1 MSDSDENKNVYRAV
15 CRDLN
20 TVLLIKGMTLEEEKA
35 LYWVIKKRVKDSET
49 PVNLEDY
56 KKYLVKKFI
65 VDMDSIMN
73 YIATSDMY
81 EEEEIYDIVYDQI
94 INLYPNFSMTFICT
108 ELNSNTF
115 MRGLEDSTLFDR
127 LKKTIEGEAEDPD
140 INLSSLEDIKSA
152 ERSFK
157 KNILGQDQA
166 IASVIKALKLTAT
179 GLSQGT
185 SFLFVGPTGVGKTEL
200 AKILGDKYSGN
211 FYKVNCAE
219 YAGGHEYA
227 KLIGSPPG
235 YVGHTEKS
243 LMAEKAEKSNRW
255 VFLFD
260 EIEKAHHKLYDF
272 LLSLL
277 DDGTCTDNM
286 GNVLDFSQSLFI
298 FTSNK
303 GIVESKQRRLGFT
316 QNDPTEAEEKDAVK
330 TSVKGHFSPEFMNRI
345 DEVVVFNALT
355 KKDVKKIAK
364 LQLDKLP
371 IEVTDSLLEY
381 IVKHGYSREYGARNI
396 ARFIKNNISDKIAD
410 AILNGKVPKKEGA
423 LYSPKVTKD
432 GVKIYDVKNFEADA

>member
-73 YIATSDMY
+73 YISTSDMY

-371 IEVTDSLLEY
+371 IEVTDPLLEY

>member
-73 YIATSDMY
+73 YIATSDMF

-371 IEVTDSLLEY
+371 IEVTDPLLEY

>member
-1 MSDSDENKNVYRAV
+1 MSETNENIYRAV

-20 TVLLIKGMTLEEEKA
+20 TVLLIKGMTLDEEKA
-35 LYWVIKKRVKDSET
+35 LYWSIKKRVKDADK

-56 KKYLVKKFI
+56 KKYLVQKFVLD
-65 VDMDSIMN
+65 VDVIMHHIQN
-73 YIATSDMY
+73 SDMY
-81 EEEEIYDIVYDQI
+81 EEEEIYDIVYDHI
-94 INLYPNFSMTFICT
+94 ISLYPNFSMSFICT
-108 ELNSNTF
+108 DLNSNTF
-115 MRGLEDSTLFDR
+115 MSGLNDSSIFEKLR
-127 LKKTIEGEAEDPD
+127 KKLDGDKDEQD
-140 INLSSLEDIKSA
+140 INLSSLEDIKAA
-152 ERSFK
+152 EKAFR
-157 KNILGQDQA
+157 KNILGQDEA
-166 IASVIKALKLTAT
+166 IDSVIKALKLTAT

-200 AKILGDKYSGN
+200 AKILGEKYSGN
-211 FYKVNCAE
+211 FYKINCAE

-286 GNVLDFSQSLFI
+286 GNVLDFSESLFI

-303 GIVESKQRRLGFT
+303 GIVESKQRRVGFT
-316 QNDPTEAEEKDAVK
+316 QNDPTEEEKVNAVK
-330 TSVKGHFSPEFMNRI
+330 DSVKGHFSPEFMNRI
-345 DEVVVFNALT
+345 DEVVVFNSLT
-355 KKDVKKIAK
+355 KKDVRKIAK
-364 LQLDKLP
+364 LQLGKIP
-371 IEVTDSLLEY
+371 IQITQPLVDY
-381 IVKHGYSREYGARNI
+381 VVKHGYSREYGARNI

-410 AILNGKVPKKEGA
+410 AILNKKVPRKEGEY
-423 LYSPKVTKD
+423 YSPKITKD

>member
-35 LYWVIKKRVKDSET
+35 LYWVIKKRVKDAET

-56 KKYLVKKFI
+56 KKYLVKKFV

-115 MRGLEDSTLFDR
+115 MRGLEESTLFDR

-371 IEVTDSLLEY
+371 IEVTDPLLEY

>member
-1 MSDSDENKNVYRAV
+1 MSDSDQNQNVYRAV

-371 IEVTDSLLEY
+371 IEVTDPLLEY

>member
-1 MSDSDENKNVYRAV
+1 MSDSDENQNVYRAV

-73 YIATSDMY
+73 YIATSDMF

-140 INLSSLEDIKSA
+140 INLSSLDDIKSA

>member
-1 MSDSDENKNVYRAV
+1 
-15 CRDLN
+15 
-20 TVLLIKGMTLEEEKA
+20 MTLEEEKA
-35 LYWVIKKRVKDSET
+35 LYWVIKKRVKDAET

-56 KKYLVKKFI
+56 KKYLVKKFV

-115 MRGLEDSTLFDR
+115 MRGLEESTLFDR

-316 QNDPTEAEEKDAVK
+316 QNDPTEAEEKDAVQ

-371 IEVTDSLLEY
+371 IEVTDPLLEY

>member
-1 MSDSDENKNVYRAV
+1 MSETNENIYRAV

-20 TVLLIKGMTLEEEKA
+20 TVLLIKGMTLDEEKA
-35 LYWVIKKRVKDSET
+35 LYWSIKKRVKDSEK

-56 KKYLVKKFI
+56 KKYLVKKFVLD
-65 VDMDSIMN
+65 VDVIMHHIQN
-73 YIATSDMY
+73 SDMY
-81 EEEEIYDIVYDQI
+81 EEEEIYDIVYDHI
-94 INLYPNFSMTFICT
+94 ISLYPNFSMSFICT
-108 ELNSNTF
+108 DLNSNTF
-115 MRGLEDSTLFDR
+115 MSGLNDSSIFDKLRKKLGEDKD
-127 LKKTIEGEAEDPD
+127 EQD
-140 INLSSLEDIKSA
+140 INLSSLDDIKAA
-152 ERSFK
+152 EKAFR
-157 KNILGQDQA
+157 KNILGQDEA
-166 IASVIKALKLTAT
+166 IDSVIKALKLTAT

-200 AKILGDKYSGN
+200 AKILGEKYSGN
-211 FYKVNCAE
+211 FYKINCAE

-286 GNVLDFSQSLFI
+286 GNVLDFSESLFI

-303 GIVESKQRRLGFT
+303 GIVESKQRRVGFT
-316 QNDPTEAEEKDAVK
+316 QNDPTEEEKVDAVK
-330 TSVKGHFSPEFMNRI
+330 NSVKGHFSPEFMNRI
-345 DEVVVFNALT
+345 DEVVVFNSLT
-355 KKDVKKIAK
+355 KKDVRKIAK
-364 LQLDKLP
+364 LQLGKIP
-371 IEVTDSLLEY
+371 IQITEPLVDY
-381 IVKHGYSREYGARNI
+381 VVKHGYSREYGARNI

-410 AILNGKVPKKEGA
+410 AILNKKVPRKEGEY
-423 LYSPKVTKD
+423 YSPKITKD

>member
-1 MSDSDENKNVYRAV
+1 MSDSDQNQNVYRAV

-35 LYWVIKKRVKDSET
+35 LHWVIKKRVKDSET

-73 YIATSDMY
+73 YISTSDMY

-140 INLSSLEDIKSA
+140 INLSSLDDIKSA
-152 ERSFK
+152 EKSFK

-371 IEVTDSLLEY
+371 IEVTDPLLEY

>member
-35 LYWVIKKRVKDSET
+35 LYWVIKKRVRDSET

-56 KKYLVKKFI
+56 KKYLVKKFV

-94 INLYPNFSMTFICT
+94 INLYPNFSMNFICT

-115 MRGLEDSTLFDR
+115 MRGLEESTLFDR

-371 IEVTDSLLEY
+371 IEVTDPLLEY

>member
-1 MSDSDENKNVYRAV
+1 MSDSDENQNVYRAV

-140 INLSSLEDIKSA
+140 INLSSLDDIKSA

-200 AKILGDKYSGN
+200 AKILGDQYSGN

-371 IEVTDSLLEY
+371 IEVTDPILEY

>member
-1 MSDSDENKNVYRAV
+1 MSDSDQNQNVYRAV

-371 IEVTDSLLEY
+371 IEVTDPILEY

>member
-1 MSDSDENKNVYRAV
+1 MSDSDENQNVYRAV

-56 KKYLVKKFI
+56 KKYLVKKFV

-316 QNDPTEAEEKDAVK
+316 QNDPTAAEEKDAVK

-345 DEVVVFNALT
+345 DEVVVFNSLT

-371 IEVTDSLLEY
+371 IEVTDPLLEY
-381 IVKHGYSREYGARNI
+381 IVKNGYSREYGARNI

>member
-1 MSDSDENKNVYRAV
+1 MSETNENIYRAV

-20 TVLLIKGMTLEEEKA
+20 TVLLIKGMTLDEEKA
-35 LYWVIKKRVKDSET
+35 LYWTIKKRVKDSDK

-56 KKYLVKKFI
+56 KKYLVQKFVLD
-65 VDMDSIMN
+65 VDVIMHH
-73 YIATSDMY
+73 IQTSDMY
-81 EEEEIYDIVYDQI
+81 EEEEIYDIVYDHI
-94 INLYPNFSMTFICT
+94 VSLYPNFSMSFICT
-108 ELNSNTF
+108 DLNSNTF
-115 MRGLEDSTLFDR
+115 MSGLNDSSIFDKLRKKLGEDKD
-127 LKKTIEGEAEDPD
+127 EQD
-140 INLSSLEDIKSA
+140 INLSSLEDIKAA
-152 ERSFK
+152 EKAFR
-157 KNILGQDQA
+157 KNILGQDEA
-166 IASVIKALKLTAT
+166 IDSVIKALKLTAT

-200 AKILGDKYSGN
+200 AKILGEKYSGN
-211 FYKVNCAE
+211 FYKINCAE

-286 GNVLDFSQSLFI
+286 GNVLDFSESLFI

-303 GIVESKQRRLGFT
+303 GIVESKQRRVGFT
-316 QNDPTEAEEKDAVK
+316 QNDPTEEEKIDAVK
-330 TSVKGHFSPEFMNRI
+330 DSVKGHFSPEFMNRI
-345 DEVVVFNALT
+345 DEVVVFNSLT
-355 KKDVKKIAK
+355 KKDVRKIAK
-364 LQLDKLP
+364 LQLGKIP
-371 IEVTDSLLEY
+371 IQITEPLVDY
-381 IVKHGYSREYGARNI
+381 VVKHGYSREYGARNI

-410 AILNGKVPKKEGA
+410 AILNKKVPRKEGEY
-423 LYSPKVTKD
+423 YSPKITKD

>member
-1 MSDSDENKNVYRAV
+1 MSDTNENVYRAV

-20 TVLLIKGMTLEEEKA
+20 TVLLIKGMTLEQEKA
-35 LYWVIKKRVKDSET
+35 LYWSIKKKVREAET

-65 VDMDSIMN
+65 VDVDVIMHH
-73 YIATSDMY
+73 IQTSDTY
-81 EEEEIYDIVYDQI
+81 EEEEIYDIVYDHI
-94 INLYPNFSMTFICT
+94 TALYPNFSMSFICT
-108 ELNSNTF
+108 DLNSNTF
-115 MRGLEDSTLFDR
+115 MSGLNDSSIFDKLRKSLGEDKD
-127 LKKTIEGEAEDPD
+127 EED
-140 INLSSLEDIKSA
+140 INLSSLEDIKAA
-152 ERSFK
+152 EKAFK

-166 IASVIKALKLTAT
+166 IDSVIKALKLTAT
-179 GLSQGT
+179 GLSKGT

-200 AKILGDKYSGN
+200 AKILGEKYSGN
-211 FYKVNCAE
+211 FYKVNSAE

-235 YVGHTEKS
+235 YVGHSEKS
-243 LMAEKAEKSNRW
+243 LMAKKAEKSNRW

-277 DDGTCTDNM
+277 DDGTCTDNL
-286 GNVLDFSQSLFI
+286 GNVLDFSESLFI

-303 GIVESKQRRLGFT
+303 GVVESKQRRVGFT
-316 QNDPTEAEEKDAVK
+316 QNDPTEDEEKDAVK

-355 KKDVKKIAK
+355 KKDVRKIAK
-364 LQLDKLP
+364 LQLEKIP
-371 IEVTDSLLEY
+371 IQITDPLVDY
-381 IVKHGYSREYGARNI
+381 VVKHGYSREYGARNI
-396 ARFIKNNISDKIAD
+396 ARFIKNNVSDKIAD
-410 AILNGKVPKKEGA
+410 AILNKKVPRKDGEY
-423 LYSPKVTKD
+423 YSPKITKD

>member
-1 MSDSDENKNVYRAV
+1 MSETNENIYRAV

-20 TVLLIKGMTLEEEKA
+20 TVLLIKGMTLDEEKA
-35 LYWVIKKRVKDSET
+35 LYWSIKKRVKDADK

-56 KKYLVKKFI
+56 KKYLVQKFVLD
-65 VDMDSIMN
+65 VDVIMHHIQN
-73 YIATSDMY
+73 SDMY
-81 EEEEIYDIVYDQI
+81 EEEEIYDIVYDHI
-94 INLYPNFSMTFICT
+94 ISLYPNFSMSFICT
-108 ELNSNTF
+108 DLNSNTF
-115 MRGLEDSTLFDR
+115 MSGLNDSSIFDKLRKKLGEDKD
-127 LKKTIEGEAEDPD
+127 EQD
-140 INLSSLEDIKSA
+140 INLSSLDDIKAA
-152 ERSFK
+152 EKAFR
-157 KNILGQDQA
+157 KNILGQDEA
-166 IASVIKALKLTAT
+166 IDSVIKALKLTAT

-200 AKILGDKYSGN
+200 AKILGEKYSGN
-211 FYKVNCAE
+211 FYKINCAE

-286 GNVLDFSQSLFI
+286 GNVLDFSESLFI

-303 GIVESKQRRLGFT
+303 GIVESKQRRVGFT
-316 QNDPTEAEEKDAVK
+316 QNDPTEEEKVNAVK
-330 TSVKGHFSPEFMNRI
+330 DSVKGHFSPEFMNRI
-345 DEVVVFNALT
+345 DEVVVFNSLT
-355 KKDVKKIAK
+355 KKDVRKIAK
-364 LQLDKLP
+364 LQLGKIP
-371 IEVTDSLLEY
+371 IQITEPLVDY
-381 IVKHGYSREYGARNI
+381 VVKHGYSREYGARNI

-410 AILNGKVPKKEGA
+410 AILDKKVPRKEGEY
-423 LYSPKVTKD
+423 YSPKITKD

>member
-1 MSDSDENKNVYRAV
+1 MSDSDENQNVYRAV

-56 KKYLVKKFI
+56 KKYLVKKFV

-200 AKILGDKYSGN
+200 AKILGDNYSGN

-371 IEVTDSLLEY
+371 IEVTDPLLEY

>member
-1 MSDSDENKNVYRAV
+1 MSDTKQPIYRSV
-15 CRDLN
+15 CRELN
-20 TVLLIKGMTLEEEKA
+20 TVLLVEGLSLEEEKT
-35 LYWVIKKRVKDSET
+35 LYWTIKKRVKDSKK

-56 KKYLVKKFI
+56 KKYIAKKFI
-65 VDMDSIMN
+65 LDFDVVMAEIQ
-73 YIATSDMY
+73 TSEMY
-81 EEEEIYDIVYDQI
+81 EEEEIYDIVYDSI
-94 INLYPNFSMTFICT
+94 VSLYPNFSMSFICT
-108 ELNSNTF
+108 DLNSDTF
-115 MRGLEDSTLFDR
+115 MTGLEDSSLFDR
-127 LKKTIEGEAEDPD
+127 LKKSLEGSDKDEADVG
-140 INLSSLEDIKSA
+140 LSSLEDITDVEKQL
-152 ERSFK
+152 K
-157 KNILGQDQA
+157 KNILGQDPA
-166 IASVIKALKLTAT
+166 VASVIKALKLTAT

-200 AKILGDKYSGN
+200 GKLLGDKYSGL

-235 YVGHTEKS
+235 YIGHTEKS

-286 GNVLDFSQSLFI
+286 GNVLDFKESIFI

-303 GIVESKQRRLGFT
+303 GIVESKQRRMGFT
-316 QNDPTEAEEKDAVK
+316 QNDPTEDEKKNSVK
-330 TSVKGHFSPEFMNRI
+330 TSVRGHFSPEFMNRI
-345 DEVVVFNALT
+345 DEVVVFNSLT

-371 IEVTDSLLEY
+371 IEVTDPLLEY

-396 ARFIKNNISDKIAD
+396 ARYIKNNISDKIAD
-410 AILNGKVPKKEGA
+410 AILSGKVPRKEGA

-432 GVKIYDVKNFEADA
+432 GVKIYDVKKFEADA

>member
-56 KKYLVKKFI
+56 KKYLVKKFV

-73 YIATSDMY
+73 FIATSDMY
-81 EEEEIYDIVYDQI
+81 EEEEVYDIVYDQI
-94 INLYPNFSMTFICT
+94 INLYPNFSMTFICS

-127 LKKTIEGEAEDPD
+127 LKKTLEGEAEDPD

-316 QNDPTEAEEKDAVK
+316 QNDPTEAEEKDAVT

-410 AILNGKVPKKEGA
+410 VILNGKVPKKEGA

>member
-1 MSDSDENKNVYRAV
+1 MSDSDQNQNVYRAV

-35 LYWVIKKRVKDSET
+35 LYWVIKKRVKDAET

-56 KKYLVKKFI
+56 KKYLVKKFV

-127 LKKTIEGEAEDPD
+127 LKKTLEGEAEDPD

>member
-115 MRGLEDSTLFDR
+115 MRGLEESTLFDR

-316 QNDPTEAEEKDAVK
+316 QNDPTEAEEKDAVQ

-371 IEVTDSLLEY
+371 IEVTDPLLEY

>member
-1 MSDSDENKNVYRAV
+1 MSDSDQNQNVYRAV

-56 KKYLVKKFI
+56 KKYLVKKFV

-115 MRGLEDSTLFDR
+115 MRGLEESTLFDR

-371 IEVTDSLLEY
+371 IEVTDPLLEY

>member
-1 MSDSDENKNVYRAV
+1 MSDSDQNQNVYRAV

-56 KKYLVKKFI
+56 KKYLVKKFV

-127 LKKTIEGEAEDPD
+127 LKKTLEGEAEDPD

-371 IEVTDSLLEY
+371 IEVTDPLLEY

>member
-1 MSDSDENKNVYRAV
+1 MSETNENIYRAV

-20 TVLLIKGMTLEEEKA
+20 TVLLIKGMTLDEEKA
-35 LYWVIKKRVKDSET
+35 LYWSIKKRVKDADK

-56 KKYLVKKFI
+56 KKYLVQKFVLD
-65 VDMDSIMN
+65 VDVIMHHIQN
-73 YIATSDMY
+73 SDMY
-81 EEEEIYDIVYDQI
+81 EEEEIYDIVYDHI
-94 INLYPNFSMTFICT
+94 ISLYPNFSMSFICT
-108 ELNSNTF
+108 DLNSNTF
-115 MRGLEDSTLFDR
+115 MSGLNDSSIFEKLR
-127 LKKTIEGEAEDPD
+127 KKLDGDKDEQD
-140 INLSSLEDIKSA
+140 INLSSLEDIKAA
-152 ERSFK
+152 EKAFR
-157 KNILGQDQA
+157 KNILGQDEA
-166 IASVIKALKLTAT
+166 IDSVIKALKLTAT

-200 AKILGDKYSGN
+200 AKILGEKYSGN
-211 FYKVNCAE
+211 FYKINCAE

-286 GNVLDFSQSLFI
+286 GNVLDFSESLFI

-303 GIVESKQRRLGFT
+303 GIVESKQRRVGFT
-316 QNDPTEAEEKDAVK
+316 QNDPTEEEKIDAVK
-330 TSVKGHFSPEFMNRI
+330 DSVKGHFSPEFMNRI
-345 DEVVVFNALT
+345 DEVVVFNSLT
-355 KKDVKKIAK
+355 KKDVRKIAK
-364 LQLDKLP
+364 LQLGKIP
-371 IEVTDSLLEY
+371 IQITQPLVDY
-381 IVKHGYSREYGARNI
+381 VVKHGYSREYGARNI

-410 AILNGKVPKKEGA
+410 AILNKKVPRKEGEY
-423 LYSPKVTKD
+423 YSPKITKD

>member
-1 MSDSDENKNVYRAV
+1 MSDSDQNQNVYRAV

-115 MRGLEDSTLFDR
+115 MRGLEESTLFDR

>member
-1 MSDSDENKNVYRAV
+1 MSDSDQNQNVYRAV

-35 LYWVIKKRVKDSET
+35 LYWVIKKRVKDAET

-316 QNDPTEAEEKDAVK
+316 QNDPTEAEEKDAVQ

>member
-1 MSDSDENKNVYRAV
+1 MSETNENIYRAV

-20 TVLLIKGMTLEEEKA
+20 TVLLIKGMTLDEEKA
-35 LYWVIKKRVKDSET
+35 LYWSIKKRVKDADK

-56 KKYLVKKFI
+56 KKYLVQKFVLD
-65 VDMDSIMN
+65 VDVIMHH
-73 YIATSDMY
+73 IQTSDMY
-81 EEEEIYDIVYDQI
+81 EEEEIYDIVYDHI
-94 INLYPNFSMTFICT
+94 ISLYPNFSMSFICT
-108 ELNSNTF
+108 DLNSNTF
-115 MRGLEDSTLFDR
+115 MSGLNDSSIFEKLR
-127 LKKTIEGEAEDPD
+127 KKLDGDKDEQD
-140 INLSSLEDIKSA
+140 INLSSLEDIKAA
-152 ERSFK
+152 EKAFR
-157 KNILGQDQA
+157 KNILGQDEA
-166 IASVIKALKLTAT
+166 IDSVIKALKLTAT

-200 AKILGDKYSGN
+200 AKILGEKYSGN
-211 FYKVNCAE
+211 FYKINCAE

-286 GNVLDFSQSLFI
+286 GNVLDFSESLFI

-303 GIVESKQRRLGFT
+303 GIVESKQRRVGFT
-316 QNDPTEAEEKDAVK
+316 QNDPTEEEKIDAVK
-330 TSVKGHFSPEFMNRI
+330 DSVKGHFSPEFMNRI
-345 DEVVVFNALT
+345 DEVVVFNSLT
-355 KKDVKKIAK
+355 KKDVRKIAK
-364 LQLDKLP
+364 LQLGKIP
-371 IEVTDSLLEY
+371 IQITEPLVDY
-381 IVKHGYSREYGARNI
+381 VVKHGYSREYGARNI

-410 AILNGKVPKKEGA
+410 AILNKKVPRKEGEY
-423 LYSPKVTKD
+423 YSPKITKD

>member
-1 MSDSDENKNVYRAV
+1 
-15 CRDLN
+15 
-20 TVLLIKGMTLEEEKA
+20 MTLEEEKA

-73 YIATSDMY
+73 YIATSDMF

-371 IEVTDSLLEY
+371 IEVTDPLLEY

>member
-1 MSDSDENKNVYRAV
+1 MSDSDQNQNVYRAV

-56 KKYLVKKFI
+56 KKYLVKKFV

-73 YIATSDMY
+73 FIATSDMY

-94 INLYPNFSMTFICT
+94 INLYPNFSMTFICS

-115 MRGLEDSTLFDR
+115 MRGLEDSSLFDR
-127 LKKTIEGEAEDPD
+127 LKKTLEGEAEDPD

-316 QNDPTEAEEKDAVK
+316 QNDPTEAEEKDAVT

>member
-1 MSDSDENKNVYRAV
+1 MSDSDQNQNVYRAV

-35 LYWVIKKRVKDSET
+35 LYWVIKKRVKDAET

-56 KKYLVKKFI
+56 KKYLVKKFV

-115 MRGLEDSTLFDR
+115 MRGLEESTLFDR

-371 IEVTDSLLEY
+371 IEVTDPLLEY

>member
-35 LYWVIKKRVKDSET
+35 LYWVIKKRVRDSET

-73 YIATSDMY
+73 YIATSDMF

-115 MRGLEDSTLFDR
+115 MRGLEESTLFDR

-371 IEVTDSLLEY
+371 IEVTDPLLEY

>member
-1 MSDSDENKNVYRAV
+1 MSDSDENQNVYRAV

-303 GIVESKQRRLGFT
+303 GIVESKQRRMGFT

>member
-1 MSDSDENKNVYRAV
+1 MSDSDQNQNVYRAV

-56 KKYLVKKFI
+56 KKYLVKKFV

-127 LKKTIEGEAEDPD
+127 LKKTLEGEAEDPD

>member
-73 YIATSDMY
+73 YIATSDMF

-115 MRGLEDSTLFDR
+115 MRGLEESTLFDR

-371 IEVTDSLLEY
+371 IEVTDPLLEY

>member
-1 MSDSDENKNVYRAV
+1 MSDSDENQNVYRAV

-20 TVLLIKGMTLEEEKA
+20 TVILIKGMTLEEEKA
-35 LYWVIKKRVKDSET
+35 LYWTIKKRVREAET

-56 KKYLVKKFI
+56 KKYIVTKFVI
-65 VDMDSIMN
+65 DMDSIMSQVQG
-73 YIATSDMY
+73 SDMY
-81 EEEEIYDIVYDQI
+81 EEEEIYDIVYDDI
-94 INLYPNFSMTFICT
+94 ISLYPNFSMSFICT
-108 ELNSNTF
+108 DLNSATF
-115 MRGLEDSTLFDR
+115 MTGLENSSLFDR
-127 LKKTIEGEAEDPD
+127 LKKSIDGEKDEQD
-140 INLSSLEDIKSA
+140 INLSSLEDINSA
-152 ERSFK
+152 EKAFR
-157 KNILGQDQA
+157 KNLLGQDQA
-166 IASVIKALKLTAT
+166 IDSVVKALKLTAT

-316 QNDPTEAEEKDAVK
+316 QNDPTEAEEKDAVQ

>member
-1 MSDSDENKNVYRAV
+1 MSDSDQNQNVYRAV

-35 LYWVIKKRVKDSET
+35 LYWVIKKRVKDAET

-371 IEVTDSLLEY
+371 IEVTDPLLEY

>member
-1 MSDSDENKNVYRAV
+1 MSEINENIYRAV

-20 TVLLIKGMTLEEEKA
+20 TVLLIKGMTLDEEKA
-35 LYWVIKKRVKDSET
+35 LYWSIKKRVKDAEK

-56 KKYLVKKFI
+56 KKYLVQKFVLD
-65 VDMDSIMN
+65 VDVIMHHIQN
-73 YIATSDMY
+73 SDMY
-81 EEEEIYDIVYDQI
+81 EEEEIYDIVYDHI
-94 INLYPNFSMTFICT
+94 ISLYPNFSMSFICT
-108 ELNSNTF
+108 DLNSNTF
-115 MRGLEDSTLFDR
+115 MSGLNDSSIFDKLRKQLGEDKD
-127 LKKTIEGEAEDPD
+127 EQD
-140 INLSSLEDIKSA
+140 INLSSLEDIKAA
-152 ERSFK
+152 EKSFR
-157 KNILGQDQA
+157 KNILGQDEA
-166 IASVIKALKLTAT
+166 IDSVIKALKLTAT

-200 AKILGDKYSGN
+200 AKILGEKYSGN
-211 FYKVNCAE
+211 FYKINCAE

-286 GNVLDFSQSLFI
+286 GNVLDFSESLFI

-303 GIVESKQRRLGFT
+303 GIVESKQRRVGFT
-316 QNDPTEAEEKDAVK
+316 QNDPTEEEKVDAVK
-330 TSVKGHFSPEFMNRI
+330 DSVKGHFSPEFMNHI
-345 DEVVVFNALT
+345 DEVVVFNSLT
-355 KKDVKKIAK
+355 KKDVRKIAK
-364 LQLDKLP
+364 LQLGKIP
-371 IEVTDSLLEY
+371 IQITEPLVDY
-381 IVKHGYSREYGARNI
+381 VVKHGYSREYGARNI

-410 AILNGKVPKKEGA
+410 AILNKKVPRKEGEY
-423 LYSPKVTKD
+423 YSPKITKD